1 MKGSQD
7 QAFKHDLKELIVE
20 ACGKDD
26 VSAADIADDE
36 PLFGEQ
42 ARLELDS
49 LDGLQISMAIQR
61 EFGVRVS
68 DSKEMRRILHS
79 VNGLADYLR
88 PE

>member
-1 MKGSQD
+1 MKGSDD
-7 QAFKHDLKELIVE
+7 QAFKQYLKELIVD

-36 PLFGEQ
+36 ALFGEQ
-42 ARLELDS
+42 ARLGLDS

-61 EFGVRVS
+61 EFGVRIS